1 MIPTSS
7 PILHHET
14 PTMFNPSRLV
24 LARRRREVT
33 ATALAQAAGLST
45 RMISLYENGHS
56 SPSDENVR
64 AMAQALR
71 FPVPFFF
78 REDPPELTAE
88 QTSFR
93 ALSKTSAKR
102 RDAACSSGQLA
113 IMLDEW
119 ISKRFRL
126 PGANLPSL
134 TVFSRLAP
142 DLEHYTSLV
151 NHIHVE
157 APEIAA
163 EVVRASWGLG
173 NAPIPNLLHLL
184 ESQGVRIYSLA
195 DNCREVDAFSFWHED
210 TPFIVLNTT
219 KSGER
224 GRFDAAHELGHL
236 VLHREERVPQG
247 PQAEQ
252 EADRFAAA
260 FLMPRASVLAQVPSM
275 APIDLVLEAKKRWR
289 VAAMALAHRLHEIG
303 LSSDWHYRQLC
314 VELSKRGYRS
324 TEPGGISRESSQVL
338 GKVFAALRAE
348 GLKPQAIAGDLDIP
362 AADLNNLVFGLVLSV
377 QEGGRAG
384 SATPRPKL
392 ALVKSDPTAGPPRH
406 GEVSEDRRQAGG
418 ADPA

>member
-1 MIPTSS
+1 MTPPPSPTPS
-7 PILHHET
+7 HET
-14 PTMFNPSRLV
+14 PTMFNPNRLV
-24 LARRRREVT
+24 LARHRREVT
-33 ATALAQAAGLST
+33 ATALARAANLST

-56 SPSDENVR
+56 SPADENVR

-71 FPVPFFF
+71 FPESFFY
-78 REDPPELTAE
+78 REDPPELTVE
-88 QTSFR
+88 HTSFR
-93 ALSKTSAKR
+93 ALSKTPAKR

-113 IMLDEW
+113 IMLNEW
-119 ISKRFRL
+119 ITKQFRL
-126 PGANLPSL
+126 PRANLPSL

-142 DLEHYTSLV
+142 DLEHYEGA
-151 NHIHVE
+151 IDHVRVE
-157 APEIAA
+157 SPEIAA
-163 EVVRASWGLG
+163 DAVRANWGLG
-173 NAPIPNLLHLL
+173 NAPVPNLLHLL

-195 DNCREVDAFSFWHED
+195 ENCREVDAFSFWHEQ

-236 VLHREERVPQG
+236 ILHHEDRVPQG

-275 APIDLVLEAKKRWR
+275 APLDLVLEAKTRWR
-289 VAAMALAHRLHEIG
+289 VSAMALTHRLHEIG

-324 TEPGGISRESSQVL
+324 TEPGGIPRESSQVL

-348 GLKPQAIAGDLDIP
+348 GLRPAAIARELDIS
-362 AADLNNLVFGLVLSV
+362 AADLNNLVFGLVLSA
-377 QEGGRAG
+377 QDGGRAA
-384 SATPRPKL
+384 SAPVRPKL
-392 ALVKSDPTAGPPRH
+392 SLVTTAPATRSPRGDAH
-406 GEVSEDRRQAGG
+406 TGRGMASGT
-418 ADPA
+418 DPA